1 MNANIEALQTIPY
14 QIINDKAL
22 ANQDYL
28 FKLIIIGDTGTSNI
42 SLIKSNIS
50 KKDLTDNN
58 VYIGVGKS
66 CLLARV
72 MDNEFK
78 VEH

>member
-1 MNANIEALQTIPY
+1 MV
-14 QIINDKAL
+14 NDKAL
-22 ANQDYL
+22 VHQDYL
-28 FKLIIIGDTGTSNI
+28 FKLIIIGDTGNTLASTATSFIILLLLWQSKFI
-42 SLIKSNIS
+42 SYYF
-50 KKDLTDNN
+50 DD
-58 VYIGVGKS
+58 IGVGKS

>member
-1 MNANIEALQTIPY
+1 MNTNLDILQTIPY
-14 QIINDKAL
+14 QVINDKAL

-28 FKLIIIGDTGTSNI
+28 FKLIIIGDTG
-42 SLIKSNIS
+42 
-50 KKDLTDNN
+50 
-58 VYIGVGKS
+58 VGKS